1 MDQLFLKTNGNF
13 IPRCNLR
20 PINIAC
26 IHNPVDINKMDTF
39 YALIDKIWDTA
50 VTPPKTNEPEAK
62 EECDEFEDNH

>member
-1 MDQLFLKTNGNF
+1 M
-13 IPRCNLR
+13 R
-20 PINIAC
+20 PINIAG
-26 IHNPVDINKMDTF
+26 IHNPVDRNKMDTL